1 MTLTDK
7 MMSKSAAESVEEVN
21 TTAAVPAAAKDES
34 PLFKSVSSFRTI
46 SLAMTA
52 FCNRFHAL
60 QKHLDS
66 IHHSIDQRYKE
77 LHPNPN
83 NQDQPQPRPSPTAF
97 AESLPPDQPHDPR
110 PEIQRLCET
119 MSGRGLRKYVTAR
132 LSDVDRL
139 RDDVSQALS
148 HAPDPARLVLD
159 CIGGFYLQG
168 SKAYSKDSPMI
179 TARQASILV
188 LEFFLI
194 SGCGCSK
201 MEASVKEEVEKAAI
215 TWRSRLIREGGI
227 ANSSEP
233 DALGL
238 LLFVAAFG
246 IPSDFGSDDDFY
258 SLIRL
263 SNMQKKA
270 DVFRRSSLLVD
281 RIKDIIQ
288 GMVNNGM
295 SVSAAGL
302 ACAFGLKD
310 NLSPLSLLSSY
321 VQEVN
326 QTGKEMRRRQQCSYV
341 SLIEANE
348 KQVASLKLVLRCVV
362 DHKLNYQEVA
372 KWKINKKI
380 AKLERNNEKF
390 EKNKNERNLK
400 RKAGELGFAAQ
411 AKTHEKHCQTTMT
424 EASSLRPP
432 PSAIPSQ
439 EKILYDG
446 LLYKAMFD
454 GGFPG
459 LLNGFT
465 DASIKSSVA
474 LSYGSGMGGLLSRN
488 VLGAFPGPVSGHGA
502 PVGAGPMTDIIRT
515 SGSVGVYAGL
525 GNVLPLDSGRTSTSG
540 RARLYDWHE
549 ERAVNDLVGQSLL
562 GMPPVA
568 GQGLMESMAMVKESS
583 VPSHQG
589 STSSNLYQFADTVL
603 QRESYYGSSHM
614 GDAALVYRP
623 SDV

>member
-1 MTLTDK
+1 
-7 MMSKSAAESVEEVN
+7 MMSKSAAESVEEVK

-34 PLFKSVSSFRTI
+34 PLFKSVNSFRTI

-66 IHHSIDQRYKE
+66 IHHSIDQRYKQ

-263 SNMQKKA
+263 SNIQKKA

-281 RIKDIIQ
+281 RIKGTALEYLFI
-288 GMVNNGM
+288 
-295 SVSAAGL
+295 
-302 ACAFGLKD
+302 F
-310 NLSPLSLLSSY
+310 
-321 VQEVN
+321 
-326 QTGKEMRRRQQCSYV
+326 
-341 SLIEANE
+341 
-348 KQVASLKLVLRCVV
+348 
-362 DHKLNYQEVA
+362 LN
-372 KWKINKKI
+372 
-380 AKLERNNEKF
+380 
-390 EKNKNERNLK
+390 
-400 RKAGELGFAAQ
+400 
-411 AKTHEKHCQTTMT
+411 
-424 EASSLRPP
+424 
-432 PSAIPSQ
+432 
-439 EKILYDG
+439 
-446 LLYKAMFD
+446 
-454 GGFPG
+454 
-459 LLNGFT
+459 
-465 DASIKSSVA
+465 
-474 LSYGSGMGGLLSRN
+474 
-488 VLGAFPGPVSGHGA
+488 
-502 PVGAGPMTDIIRT
+502 
-515 SGSVGVYAGL
+515 
-525 GNVLPLDSGRTSTSG
+525 
-540 RARLYDWHE
+540 
-549 ERAVNDLVGQSLL
+549 
-562 GMPPVA
+562 
-568 GQGLMESMAMVKESS
+568 
-583 VPSHQG
+583 
-589 STSSNLYQFADTVL
+589 
-603 QRESYYGSSHM
+603 
-614 GDAALVYRP
+614 
-623 SDV
+623 

>member
-1 MTLTDK
+1 M
-7 MMSKSAAESVEEVN
+7 
-21 TTAAVPAAAKDES
+21 
-34 PLFKSVSSFRTI
+34 
-46 SLAMTA
+46 
-52 FCNRFHAL
+52 
-60 QKHLDS
+60 
-66 IHHSIDQRYKE
+66 
-77 LHPNPN
+77 
-83 NQDQPQPRPSPTAF
+83 
-97 AESLPPDQPHDPR
+97 
-110 PEIQRLCET
+110 
-119 MSGRGLRKYVTAR
+119 
-132 LSDVDRL
+132 
-139 RDDVSQALS
+139 
-148 HAPDPARLVLD
+148 
-159 CIGGFYLQG
+159 
-168 SKAYSKDSPMI
+168 
-179 TARQASILV
+179 
-188 LEFFLI
+188 
-194 SGCGCSK
+194 
-201 MEASVKEEVEKAAI
+201 
-215 TWRSRLIREGGI
+215 
-227 ANSSEP
+227 
-233 DALGL
+233 
-238 LLFVAAFG
+238 
-246 IPSDFGSDDDFY
+246 
-258 SLIRL
+258 
-263 SNMQKKA
+263 
-270 DVFRRSSLLVD
+270 
-281 RIKDIIQ
+281 
-288 GMVNNGM
+288 
-295 SVSAAGL
+295 
-302 ACAFGLKD
+302 
-310 NLSPLSLLSSY
+310 
-321 VQEVN
+321 
-326 QTGKEMRRRQQCSYV
+326 
-341 SLIEANE
+341 
-348 KQVASLKLVLRCVV
+348 

-372 KWKINKKI
+372 KWKIDKKI

-411 AKTHEKHCQTTMT
+411 AKTQEKHCQTTMT

-439 EKILYDG
+439 ERILYDG
-446 LLYKAMFD
+446 LLHKAIFD

-540 RARLYDWHE
+540 RARIYDWHE

-614 GDAALVYRP
+614 GNAALVYRP